1 VQDRNPQ
8 SHPQP
13 QPSPA
18 ADAGRVP
25 LAARAGQ
32 AGPGWRMNRHMLGKL
47 VVIAIAMFGFGF
59 AMVPIYRAICE
70 VTGVGL
76 MTQRDAEA
84 ERFARNTQVD
94 TSRTIVIEFDA
105 NSRGTAWQFKPAMGS
120 MKVHPGELVTI
131 DYELVNTHP
140 RPVAGQAI
148 PSYAPL
154 QSTQYFRKL
163 ECFCF
168 KQQTLGAHETRRFP
182 VVFVVDPQLP
192 REIDTITLSYTFFEV
207 AGQAASAEPAK
218 GGS

>member
-1 VQDRNPQ
+1 MQDRNPQ
-8 SHPQP
+8 SPTPQP
-13 QPSPA
+13 ATPQAAA
-18 ADAGRVP
+18 ADVASAAPSAPGGRV
-25 LAARAGQ
+25 
-32 AGPGWRMNRHMLGKL
+32 NRRMLGKL
-47 VVIAIAMFGFGF
+47 LVIAAVMFGFGF

-70 VTGVGL
+70 FTGVGL

-105 NSRGTAWQFKPAMGS
+105 NARGAAWQFKPAMSS

-131 DYELVNTHP
+131 DYELVNTQP
-140 RPVAGQAI
+140 RQVAGQAI
-148 PSYAPL
+148 PSYVPL

-168 KQQTLGAHETRRFP
+168 KQQALGANETRRFP

-192 REIDTITLSYTFFEV
+192 KEIDTITLSYTFFEV
-207 AGQAASAEPAK
+207 AGQAASGAPEK
-218 GGS
+218 GGT